1 MKKYRL
7 SIIARNWWSVDFLK
21 EQFNDLFG
29 SLFNISYHSPDTNP
43 IIPIYN
49 ADMILLHEP
58 SVLEIMSRYIKCDC
72 PILLMR
78 RTITSTALD
87 KLRNIPHGSRAVVV
101 NLNDYMAR
109 ETLVNIYQL
118 GIKDL
123 ILSTWSPEK
132 KEFPEVDY
140 IITPRIYNFL
150 PREDIPKVVIGSRIL
165 TIELIMDILSYFNA
179 NISTINRIINRHLT
193 ESPNFFHGVNYM
205 LENNKFLSVQ
215 LDLLFNKLSKGV
227 AIVDKNNIITYTNNL
242 FSEYLNIAPEKFLN
256 IPVEELINLNK
267 SLSFIDNNKEAS
279 NELIDID
286 NKKIIVNTD
295 NLYNDDEYMGK
306 VITLQS
312 YNQVQ
317 YVQQTVHKKMFSNGN
332 KAKYFFSD
340 LKGNHPNFIKS
351 IDLAKKFS
359 NSDSPILI
367 LGESGTGK
375 ELMASAIHNH
385 SNRRNNPY
393 VAVNCGSIPNELL
406 ESEFFGYQ
414 EGAFTGSKKGGSIG
428 LFEKANGGTIFLD
441 EISEIPYNLQS
452 RLLRVLQE
460 QEIRKVGSNYNISID
475 VRVISAT
482 NIDLYRLVEENK
494 FRKDL
499 YYRLNVFQ
507 LNLPSLNRRK
517 SDIKLMLKYFL
528 GEHENKVSKEF
539 YIFLNHYSWPG
550 NIRELKNLVEYV
562 IVTSEDKIDLSSLP
576 EYFKKPDNF
585 QDIRI
590 NRSLSL
596 VEFLMLKLI
605 YENELKKLSTGR
617 ANLTEYFSNLYYEI
631 SEVKIRS
638 ILKSLEKKEFI
649 YIPKGRAGC
658 GTTNKG
664 KVIIEDNIE

>member
-7 SIIARNWWSVDFLK
+7 SIIARNSWSVDFLRD
-21 EQFNDLFG
+21 QMNDLFG

-58 SVLEIMSRYIKCDC
+58 SVLEAMSRYIKCNC
-72 PILLMR
+72 PLLLMR
-78 RTITSTALD
+78 RTITSAALD
-87 KLRNIPHGSRAVVV
+87 KLRKIPNGSRAAVV

-132 KEFPEVDY
+132 EEFPEVDY
-140 IITPRIYNFL
+140 IITPRIYDFL
-150 PREDIPKVVIGSRIL
+150 PKGNTPKVIIGSRIL
-165 TIELIMDILSYFNA
+165 TVELIMDILSYFNA
-179 NISTINRIINRHLT
+179 NISTINKIINKHLT

-242 FSEYLNIAPEKFLN
+242 FDEYLNIAPERFLN
-256 IPVEELINLNK
+256 LPLDNLINLNK
-267 SLSFIDNNKEAS
+267 SLNFIANNKEAS
-279 NELIDID
+279 NEIIDID
-286 NKKIIVNTD
+286 NKKIIVNID
-295 NLYNDDEYMGK
+295 NLHNEDEYMGK
-306 VITLQS
+306 VIALQS

-317 YVQQTVHKKMFSNGN
+317 YVQQTVQKKMFSRGN

-340 LKGNHPNFIKS
+340 LKGNDPNFIKS
-351 IDLAKKFS
+351 INLGKKIA

-385 SNRRNNPY
+385 SDRRNNPY

-460 QEIRKVGSNYNISID
+460 QEIRKVGSNYNINID

-482 NIDLYRLVEENK
+482 NRDLYGLVEKNK

-517 SDIKLMLKYFL
+517 SDIEFMLRHFL
-528 GEHENKVSKEF
+528 GEYNTKVSREF
-539 YIFLNHYSWPG
+539 YTFLNHYSWPG
-550 NIRELKNLVEYV
+550 NIRELKNLVEFV
-562 IVTSEDKIDLSSLP
+562 IVTSGDKIDLSSLP
-576 EYFKKPDNF
+576 EYLKAPDNF
-585 QDIRI
+585 QDIRVE
-590 NRSLSL
+590 SGLSL
-596 VEFLMLKLI
+596 MELLILKLI
-605 YENELKKLSTGR
+605 YEHKLKDLSTGR
-617 ANLTEYFSNLYYEI
+617 ANLTSYFSNLYYEI
-631 SEVKIRS
+631 SEVKVRD
-638 ILKSLEKKEFI
+638 ILKSLEEKELI
-649 YIPKGRAGC
+649 HIPRGRMGCGITDKGRE
-658 GTTNKG
+658 TLFKNT
-664 KVIIEDNIE
+664 